1 MASVKMM
8 QGDSYAVFV
17 SLTMEQTGDPITPS
31 MVSDIEICVG
41 DSLLRKTYVSGE
53 VMYDATQSLWYFVP
67 TQEETLAME
76 PDSYE
81 VQARVKFPN
90 GSYSPVKGIKV
101 GTIIILDANSSEVI

>member
-1 MASVKMM
+1 MATVKMM
-8 QGDSYAVFV
+8 QGDSYPVFV
-17 SLTMEQTGDPITPS
+17 ALNMKDTRDVITPDL
-31 MVSDIEICVG
+31 VSDVEISVG
-41 DSLLRKTYVSGE
+41 ESLRKTYSSGE
-53 VMYDATQSLWYFVP
+53 TLYDSKEREWYFIP

>member
-1 MASVKMM
+1 MAAIRIM
-8 QGDSYAVFV
+8 QGDSYPVFV
-17 SLTMEQTGDPITPS
+17 ALNMKDTGDVITPDL
-31 MVSDIEICVG
+31 VSDVEISVG
-41 DSLLRKTYVSGE
+41 ESLRKTYSAGE
-53 VMYDATQSLWYFVP
+53 TLYDSKEREWYFIP

-76 PDSYE
+76 PGGYE

>member
-41 DSLLRKTYVSGE
+41 DSLLRKTYASGE

-67 TQEETLAME
+67 TQEDTLGME

-81 VQARVKFPN
+81 AQARVKFLN
-90 GSYSPVKGIKV
+90 GQYPTVKGITV
-101 GTIIILDANSSEVI
+101 GTIMILDAKSEEVI